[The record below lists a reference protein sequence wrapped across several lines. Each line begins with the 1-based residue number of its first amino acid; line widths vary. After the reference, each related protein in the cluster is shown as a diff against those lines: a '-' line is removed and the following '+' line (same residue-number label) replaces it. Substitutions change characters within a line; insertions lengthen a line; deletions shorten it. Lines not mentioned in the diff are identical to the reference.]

1 MSVLLDGHKIG
12 SMHTT
17 RVVQGDRVTTSQ
29 QLQVEFER
37 TGTKIFLTES
47 ETDEET
53 VDGTPL
59 KFDSRTRSSG
69 VENFTRGEIRDGHK
83 VEVHSRI
90 GGANQTRTLEW
101 PQGALLAEGLRL
113 LELRAGLT
121 PGTRY

>member
-17 RVVQGDRVTTSQ
+17 RVVQGDRVITSQ

-37 TGTKIFLTES
+37 TGTKISLMES

-69 VENFTRGEIRDGHK
+69 V
-83 VEVHSRI
+83 
-90 GGANQTRTLEW
+90 L
-101 PQGALLAEGLRL
+101 
-113 LELRAGLT
+113 
-121 PGTRY
+121 